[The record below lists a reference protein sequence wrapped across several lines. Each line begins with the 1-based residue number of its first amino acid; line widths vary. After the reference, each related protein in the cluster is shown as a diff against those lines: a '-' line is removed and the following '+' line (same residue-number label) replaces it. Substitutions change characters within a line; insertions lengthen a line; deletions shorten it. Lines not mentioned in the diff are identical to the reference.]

1 MGFAWPFKKPPPPV
15 IPDDPSLFPTLIAI
29 LICWAAPSLLY
40 LANKDKA
47 STAFAITELVGCA
60 IGNGLIAATPIYF
73 GDSDSSEF
81 AVLAVIFLLF
91 LFLYFPAG
99 QCLRTQD
106 LVGALHRPLHRP
118 CCSIPTTARVIAV
131 SRGLSGGHFNAA
143 LTSGAWA
150 CGQVSL
156 AMATL
161 IFASQVL
168 GSALGVE
175 VTRYATDKSAH
186 KFFGPV
192 APAHGDTG
200 IATALAYE
208 AACSVAMTLVQLGL
222 CESVDHLNLL
232 STTLVV
238 TLIKATG
245 AFMDPLGPT
254 SAALFARDG
263 GHGLWEVGWLGGLV
277 GGAVAGW
284 IWRNVLNK
292 KQ

>member
-1 MGFAWPFKKPPPPV
+1 VIAAMGWPFKKPSPPV

-47 STAFAITELVGCA
+47 STAFAMMELVGCA

-73 GDSDSSEF
+73 GDSDSSEL

-91 LFLYFPAG
+91 LFLYFP
-99 QCLRTQD
+99 
-106 LVGALHRPLHRP
+106 
-118 CCSIPTTARVIAV
+118 
-131 SRGLSGGHFNAA
+131 SGGHFNAA

-156 AMATL
+156 AMALL

-168 GSALGVE
+168 GSAIGVE
-175 VTRYATDKSAH
+175 MTRYATDKSAL

-192 APAHGDTG
+192 APAYGDAG
-200 IATALAYE
+200 VATALAYE

-222 CESVDHLNLL
+222 CESVDHLNLVA
-232 STTLVV
+232 TTLVV
-238 TLIKATG
+238 GLVKVTG

-254 SAALFARDG
+254 SAAIFARDG
-263 GHGLWEVGWLGGLV
+263 GHYLWEVGWLGGLV
-277 GGAVAGW
+277 GGAIAGW
-284 IWRNVLNK
+284 IWRSVLHK
-292 KQ
+292 K